1 MSWLAGNADSAI
13 LINMQQTHLV
23 AMNYHEVKIKMK
35 TKHIEFLESLKQ
47 EYGCQT
53 RAKALEMLL
62 DDLLD
67 PDPATPTE

>member
-1 MSWLAGNADSAI
+1 
-13 LINMQQTHLV
+13 
-23 AMNYHEVKIKMK
+23 MNYQEVKIKMK
-35 TKHIEFLESLKQ
+35 TKHIELLESLKQ

-67 PDPATPTE
+67 PDPATPTK

>member
-1 MSWLAGNADSAI
+1 
-13 LINMQQTHLV
+13 MQQGQLV
-23 AMNYHEVKIKMK
+23 AMDCQEVKIIMK
-35 TKHIEFLESLKQ
+35 TKHVELLESLKQ

-67 PDPATPTE
+67 PDPATPVK